1 MLTRTLWML
10 LGAVLCSAV
19 WAQDRVP
26 GRQVNLNAPGAMETL
41 EATNPAHYLRIQQI
55 VAGLSER
62 GYDAVPGWIRTT
74 FDAKDVS
81 YSELLLVSLPPQRRL
96 SFTLDD
102 THYRATITL
111 EWRRA
116 QIYPTRH

>member
-1 MLTRTLWML
+1 MF
-10 LGAVLCSAV
+10 LGMVAFLSVS
-19 WAQDRVP
+19 AQDRVP

-41 EATNPAHYLRIQQI
+41 EATNPAHYLRIRQI

-62 GYDAVPGWIRTT
+62 EFDAVPRWIRTT

-102 THYRATITL
+102 THYGATVTL